1 MLALIL
7 LFLFSPQ
14 LPVQSLPNQAPA
26 VPAPAVTYHIQS
38 PAAKESS
45 PEEDYKLGP
54 DDVVDVAIFE
64 VPELGGTARVSASG
78 FILLPL
84 IGSIKAAGL
93 DSTALARVIED
104 ELRKKYIKDPHVTVG
119 VREFTVESVSV
130 LGAVRSAGVQPLRKP
145 KPLLDVLAAAGGLNE
160 NAAEIQVIR
169 NSESN
174 VISISVQDLLQ
185 NAKTELNIPI
195 YGGDVVNINVL
206 QTNSFFLVGELQ
218 KPGEYPLKLGKGT
231 VRQAIAIGGGFT
243 KEAKKDQAK
252 LIRYHEDG
260 TKEEIP
266 LNLQKI
272 MQASYDDTPL
282 MPNDILFIP
291 AAKSKRGITKTL
303 DVAIAVVSMRLVYIG
318 R

>member
-38 PAAKESS
+38 PAAKEGD

-54 DDVVDVAIFE
+54 DDVVEVAIFE

-119 VREFTVESVSV
+119 VREFTVQSVSV
-130 LGAVRSAGVQPLRKP
+130 LGAVRAPGVQPLTKP
-145 KPLLDVLAAAGGLNE
+145 KSLLDVIAAAGGVSE
-160 NAAEIQVIR
+160 NAGEIQVIR
-169 NSESN
+169 HSESN

-252 LIRYHEDG
+252 LIRYREDG

-272 MQASYDDTPL
+272 MQASYDDPPL
-282 MPNDILFIP
+282 MANDILFIP
-291 AAKSKRGITKTL
+291 AAKSKAGITKTL

>member
-26 VPAPAVTYHIQS
+26 VPGPAVTYHIQS
-38 PAAKESS
+38 PAAKESG
-45 PEEDYKLGP
+45 PEEEYKLGP
-54 DDVVDVAIFE
+54 DDVVEVAIFE

-84 IGSIKAAGL
+84 IGSIKAVGL

-130 LGAVRSAGVQPLRKP
+130 LGAVRAPGVQPLRKS
-145 KPLLDVLAAAGGLNE
+145 KSLLDVLAAAGGLNE
-160 NAAEIQVIR
+160 NASEIQVIR

-195 YGGDVVNINVL
+195 YGGDVININVF

-260 TKEEIP
+260 TKQEIP

-272 MQASYDDTPL
+272 MEASQNDTPL

-291 AAKSKRGITKTL
+291 SSKAKGAITKTL
-303 DVAIAVVSMRLVYIG
+303 DVAIAVVSTRLIYVG